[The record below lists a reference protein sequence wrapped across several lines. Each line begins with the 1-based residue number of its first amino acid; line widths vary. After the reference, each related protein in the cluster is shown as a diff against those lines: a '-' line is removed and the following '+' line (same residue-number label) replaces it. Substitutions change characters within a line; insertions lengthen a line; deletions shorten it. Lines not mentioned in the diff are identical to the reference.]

1 MPKPPD
7 KSLSWFKKLSTAGAM
22 FLLFGKARGT
32 ISYNR
37 QRRIRKFQSKFYAS
51 QVHNAYR
58 RRRIRGID
66 TSEPSGDIIF
76 VFPCVFLM
84 AIFFKYLCNFF
95 LSGLDPTTYI
105 TKSVFLRG
113 MYRYQICWG
122 KTHRKST
129 FLNLHF
135 VYMLFYH
142 CMKYQNGCF

>member
-1 MPKPPD
+1 M
-7 KSLSWFKKLSTAGAM
+7 LGCNILT
-22 FLLFGKARGT
+22 GT
-32 ISYNR
+32 
-37 QRRIRKFQSKFYAS
+37 S
-51 QVHNAYR
+51 QNWACAVRSEGSITTIEQLHNAYPG
-58 RRRIRGID
+58 RRIRGID

-84 AIFFKYLCNFF
+84 AIFLKYLCNFF